1 MYERDQNDY
10 QNRKNVVEYIHF
22 LQFKNMAAA
31 LRAAHLSASLM
42 ADWAC
47 AHVRFASQ
55 TQEWNGI
62 ARAVSIPKRASPM
75 PSVPP
80 IF

>member
-1 MYERDQNDY
+1 MSD
-10 QNRKNVVEYIHF
+10 
-22 LQFKNMAAA
+22 A
-31 LRAAHLSASLM
+31 LRAAHFSASLM

-47 AHVRFASQ
+47 AHVRLASQ

-62 ARAVSIPKRASPM
+62 ARAVSHLKRAVPC
-75 PSVPP
+75 PPP

>member
-1 MYERDQNDY
+1 M
-10 QNRKNVVEYIHF
+10 
-22 LQFKNMAAA
+22 LAA
-31 LRAAHLSASLM
+31 LRAAHFSASLM

-47 AHVRFASQ
+47 AHVRLASQ
-55 TQEWNGI
+55 THEWNGI
-62 ARAVSIPKRASPM
+62 ARVVSIPKRASPM

>member
-1 MYERDQNDY
+1 MS
-10 QNRKNVVEYIHF
+10 
-22 LQFKNMAAA
+22 AA
-31 LRAAHLSASLM
+31 LRAAHFSASLM

-62 ARAVSIPKRASPM
+62 ARAVSHLKRA
-75 PSVPP
+75 VPCP
-80 IF
+80 TYFLGLSAEDMFSRMAVSA

>member
-1 MYERDQNDY
+1 M
-10 QNRKNVVEYIHF
+10 
-22 LQFKNMAAA
+22 LAA
-31 LRAAHLSASLM
+31 LRAAPLSANLM

-47 AHVRFASQ
+47 AHARFASQ
-55 TQEWNGI
+55 AQEGNGA
-62 ARAVSIPKRASPM
+62 ARVVSIPKSALPM